1 MFAYLTRED
10 DVVDFW
16 TLGYHI
22 KNKRHQIIINFIGGY
37 IYYSVYVTHPCVFA
51 LSMLVLIHRC
61 GVFLLKFNKDLKNI
75 DFTAFTAKCPEFANN
90 YNLMEENTR
99 HLKEVFST
107 PLFIILLS
115 SFFNLYIALS
125 TSLMQELPLYLML
138 DISSSAFTGVF
149 VIISLTIYNSK
160 IPEYMLEIKATIG
173 SLIDKHKFGKL
184 MDRKEIEVFE
194 RMEKKD
200 VIYMSACGLVNFRK
214 SFLLTSFG
222 TLFTYGLLLVNF
234 K

>member
-1 MFAYLTRED
+1 
-10 DVVDFW
+10 
-16 TLGYHI
+16 
-22 KNKRHQIIINFIGGY
+22 
-37 IYYSVYVTHPCVFA
+37 
-51 LSMLVLIHRC
+51 MLVVIHRC
-61 GVFLLKFNKDLKNI
+61 GVFLHKFSNDLKNT
-75 DFTAFTAKCPEFANN
+75 DFTVFSAKCHEFANG
-90 YNLMEENTR
+90 YNLIEEKTR
-99 HLKEVFST
+99 LLRDVFST
-107 PLFIILLS
+107 PLFIILLR

-125 TSLMQELPLYLML
+125 TSLRQEVPLYLMV
-138 DISSSAFTGVF
+138 DISSSMFTGVF
-149 VIISLTIYNSK
+149 VIISLTIGNSK

-200 VIYMSACGLVNFRK
+200 VIYMSACGMVNFRR

-222 TLFTYGLLLVNF
+222 TLFTYGLLLVNL